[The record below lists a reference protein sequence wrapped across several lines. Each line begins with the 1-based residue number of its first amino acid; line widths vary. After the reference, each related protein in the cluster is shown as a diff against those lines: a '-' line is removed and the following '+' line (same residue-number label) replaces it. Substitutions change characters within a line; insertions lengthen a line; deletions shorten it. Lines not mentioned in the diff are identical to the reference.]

1 MNEDKKPKKAKP
13 KKAKP
18 YKEISKD
25 IFEGL
30 CSIQCTE
37 KDICTIFHCSIPTLI
52 KWCKRT
58 YGMTFEEV
66 FEIKSIDGKIALRRL
81 QFQSAKEGSVPMQI
95 FLGKQWLGQRDKPED
110 APKRED
116 TAADDLVESLLA
128 ELDED

>member
-1 MNEDKKPKKAKP
+1 MKKFKP
-13 KKAKP
+13 Q
-18 YKEISKD
+18 KELNKD

-37 KDICTIFHCSIPTLI
+37 KDICTVFHVSIPTLI

-66 FEIKSIDGKIALRRL
+66 YAIKSIDGKIALRRL

-95 FLGKQWLGQRDKPED
+95 FLGKQWLGQSDKPE
-110 APKRED
+110 AMQ
-116 TAADDLVESLLA
+116 AAKEPDRAEEDLVEALLA
-128 ELDED
+128 ELDEE